1 MRPAAYPALI
11 HSSTSTGSRD
21 PNRLRNEDPTKI
33 GEPKA
38 NQKRTKSEPKAS
50 QKWSRTEPEIDV
62 SAARPPQCCLISVVV
77 VFKLMPNGQDENG
90 TDRNIVQGHVPG
102 GARGDD
108 QLSARETHT
117 GLPKEVGS
125 PG

>member
-38 NQKRTKSEPKAS
+38 N

-90 TDRNIVQGHVPG
+90 TDRNLVQGHVPG